1 VTWRK
6 SSNGIRDMWEFY
18 SVGDAFE
25 NGASFMET
33 VKLAKSV
40 TIYPIAFFRGK
51 SNISKK
57 CFRGGS
63 NISHDDK

>member
-1 VTWRK
+1 
-6 SSNGIRDMWEFY
+6 MEFY